1 MNYRN
6 PVEKSERSAVLIL
19 GIETTCDETS
29 AAVLRDGHELLSNLI
44 SSQVD
49 IHRQWGGVAPEVAA
63 RRHVEAI
70 NPILQ
75 DAIDRAGVSFGD
87 LDAIAVANRPGLV
100 GALLVGV
107 AAAKS
112 LALVHDKPLVGVNHL
127 EAHLYANFLEHE
139 GLEFPL
145 LGLVVSGG
153 HSNLA
158 LMTGHGEF
166 QPVGHTVDDAPGE
179 AFDKVARAMG
189 LGYPGGPVIDK
200 LAASGDPT
208 AFPFP
213 RADLGET
220 FNFSFSGLK
229 TALLRFLAK
238 DEGAKTEDVAASF
251 QEAIVDALVDTTM
264 RAARAH
270 KTKTV
275 LVAGGVA
282 ANRRLRA
289 RFEEAATFHGLR
301 LAYPRPIL
309 CTDNA
314 AMIAAAGHYRFLNG
328 QVDGLSLETFATAP
342 LGS

>member
-1 MNYRN
+1 MI
-6 PVEKSERSAVLIL
+6 VL

-29 AAVLRDGHELLSNLI
+29 AAVLKDGTELRSNLI
-44 SSQVD
+44 SSQVEL
-49 IHRQWGGVAPEVAA
+49 HRQWGGVAPEVAA
-63 RRHVEAI
+63 RQHVETI
-70 NPILQ
+70 NPILLQ
-75 DAIDRAGVSFGD
+75 AVEEAGCTFED

-107 AAAKS
+107 SAAKS
-112 LALVHDKPLVGVNHL
+112 LALIYGLPLVGVNHL
-127 EAHLYANFLEHE
+127 EAHLYANFLEHPD
-139 GLEFPL
+139 LEFPM

-158 LMTGHGEF
+158 LMTGHGRF
-166 QPVGHTVDDAPGE
+166 QPVGQTVDDAPGE

-189 LGYPGGPVIDK
+189 LPYPGGPVIDK
-200 LAASGDPT
+200 LATEGDPT

-213 RADLGET
+213 RADMGET

-229 TALLRFLAK
+229 TALLRFLSDHPEARV
-238 DEGAKTEDVAASF
+238 EDIAASF
-251 QEAIVDALVDTTM
+251 QEAIVDALVNTTV

-270 KTKTV
+270 KVGTV

-282 ANRRLRA
+282 ANRRLKA
-289 RFEEAATFHGLR
+289 RFAEAGEQHGLR
-301 LAYPRPIL
+301 ILSPKPIL

-314 AMIAAAGHYRFLNG
+314 AMIATAGYYALREG
-328 QVDGLSLETFATAP
+328 KTDGLTLETFATAP

>member
-1 MNYRN
+1 M
-6 PVEKSERSAVLIL
+6 VVL

-29 AAVLRDGHELLSNLI
+29 AAALRDGHELLSNII

-49 IHRQWGGVAPEVAA
+49 LHMQWGGVAPEVAA
-63 RRHVEAI
+63 RCHVEAI
-70 NPILQ
+70 HPILRQ
-75 DAIDRAGVSFGD
+75 AVEEAGVTFND
-87 LDAIAVANRPGLV
+87 LEAVAVANRPGLV

-107 AAAKS
+107 AAAKA
-112 LALVHDKPLVGVNHL
+112 LALVYEIPLVGVNHL
-127 EAHLYANFLEHE
+127 EAHLYANFLEHPE
-139 GLEFPL
+139 LDFPL

-166 QPVGHTVDDAPGE
+166 QPVGQTVDDAPGE

-189 LGYPGGPVIDK
+189 LGYPGGPIIDR
-200 LAASGDPT
+200 LAADGDPK

-229 TALLRFLAK
+229 TALLRFLKENPNANV
-238 DEGAKTEDVAASF
+238 EDVAASF
-251 QEAIVDALVDTTM
+251 QEAVVDALVQTTV
-264 RAARAH
+264 RAARAL
-270 KTKTV
+270 KVKTV

-282 ANRRLRA
+282 ANRRLKA
-289 RFEEAATFHGLR
+289 KFAEAAEFYELQI
-301 LAYPRPIL
+301 YSPRPLL

-314 AMIAAAGHYRFLNG
+314 AMIATAGYYALQQGR
-328 QVDGLSLETFATAP
+328 QDGLELETFATAP

>member
-1 MNYRN
+1 MI
-6 PVEKSERSAVLIL
+6 VL

-29 AAVLRDGHELLSNLI
+29 AAVLRDGTDLLSNLI
-44 SSQVD
+44 SSQVEL
-49 IHRQWGGVAPEVAA
+49 HRQWGGVAPEVAA
-63 RRHVEAI
+63 RQHVETI
-70 NPILQ
+70 NPIVRQ
-75 DAIDRAGVSFGD
+75 AVEDAGLSFND
-87 LDAIAVANRPGLV
+87 LDAVAVANRPGLV

-107 AAAKS
+107 SAAK
-112 LALVHDKPLVGVNHL
+112 ALSMVYGLPLVGVNHL
-127 EAHLYANFLEHE
+127 EAHLYANFLEQPD
-139 GLEFPL
+139 LTFPL

-158 LMTGHGEF
+158 LMTGHGQFE
-166 QPVGHTVDDAPGE
+166 PVGHTVDDAPGE

-200 LAASGDPT
+200 LASQGDPN

-213 RADLGET
+213 RADLGGT

-229 TALLRFLAK
+229 TALLRFLSENK
-238 DEGAKTEDVAASF
+238 DARVEDIAASF
-251 QEAIVDALVDTTM
+251 QEAVVDALVNTTM

-270 KTKTV
+270 KVGTV

-282 ANRRLRA
+282 ANRRLKA
-289 RFEEAATFHGLR
+289 RFAEAGERHGLR
-301 LAYPRPIL
+301 ILSPKPIL

-314 AMIAAAGHYRFLNG
+314 AMIATAGYYALKAGKR
-328 QVDGLSLETFATAP
+328 DGLDLETFATAP

>member
-1 MNYRN
+1 MI
-6 PVEKSERSAVLIL
+6 VL

-29 AAVLRDGHELLSNLI
+29 AAVLRDGTELLSNLI
-44 SSQVD
+44 SSQVEL
-49 IHRQWGGVAPEVAA
+49 HRQWGGVAPEVAA
-63 RRHVEAI
+63 RHHVEAI
-70 NPILQ
+70 NPILRQ
-75 DAIDRAGVSFGD
+75 AVDEAGLTFND
-87 LDAIAVANRPGLV
+87 LDAVAVANRPGLV

-107 AAAKS
+107 SAAKA
-112 LALVHDKPLVGVNHL
+112 LAMVYGLPLVGVNHL
-127 EAHLYANFLEHE
+127 EAHLYANFLEHTD
-139 GLEFPL
+139 LEFPM

-189 LGYPGGPVIDK
+189 LPYPGGPVIDK
-200 LAASGDPT
+200 LATEGDPT
-208 AFPFP
+208 AYPFP

-229 TALLRFLAK
+229 TALLRFLSENK
-238 DEGAKTEDVAASF
+238 DARVEDIAASF
-251 QEAIVDALVDTTM
+251 QEAIVDALVNTTV
-264 RAARAH
+264 RAARA
-270 KTKTV
+270 TGVETV

-282 ANRRLRA
+282 ANRRLKA
-289 RFEEAATFHGLR
+289 RFAEAGERNGLR
-301 LAYPRPIL
+301 ILSPKPIL

-314 AMIAAAGHYRFLNG
+314 AMIATAGHYALREG
-328 QVDGLSLETFATAP
+328 RGDGLGLETFATAP